1 MNKYK
6 YMLRPVHTTLTD
18 YSDNKLLT
26 PIYN

>member
-6 YMLRPVHTTLTD
+6 YMHRPLHTILTD
-18 YSDNKLLT
+18 YSVNKLLT